1 VTPWARRCPLLGG
14 PALAYISR
22 MKTLLRPLAALV
34 ALGLGL
40 VLVPT
45 AATGGGDCVSKCK
58 DAQASCDQTCDQ
70 NKLVCI
76 GKCGGPLGGQK
87 CSDDCNTA
95 RSDCG
100 NTCLV
105 NEKVCEAKCASPVPL
120 P

>member
-1 VTPWARRCPLLGG
+1 
-14 PALAYISR
+14 

-45 AATGGGDCVSKCK
+45 TATGGGDCVSKCK
-58 DAQASCDQTCDQ
+58 DAQASCDQSCDQ
-70 NKLVCI
+70 NKILCI
-76 GKCGGPLGGQK
+76 GKCGGPPPLGSQK
-87 CSDDCNTA
+87 CNDDCSSA

-100 NTCLV
+100 NNCLI
-105 NEKVCEAKCASPVPL
+105 NEKTCELKCASPVPL